1 VIASQ
6 KTDGMTP
13 DLYQQL
19 LRLLE
24 SSIIIR
30 EYTQVYMKANA
41 THSGTAYVSILL
53 FLSF

>member
-30 EYTQVYMKANA
+30 EYQVYESKTQRIPVQHM
-41 THSGTAYVSILL
+41 SQILL
-53 FLSF
+53 SFL